1 MLAIIFED
9 GWRCCYNVVRGKNS
23 IIEKN
28 CLVQI
33 YSFPA
38 FIDFFLPF
46 FLALALD
53 IKKGLGDLST
63 LSLKITF
70 SRKLQ
75 GATSAIDSPINQN
88 VLY

>member
-1 MLAIIFED
+1 M
-9 GWRCCYNVVRGKNS
+9 VRGKNS

-33 YSFPA
+33 YSLPA
-38 FIDFFLPF
+38 FIDFFLLF
-46 FLALALD
+46 FLALAQD
-53 IKKGLGDLST
+53 VKKGLGDVSM

-75 GATSAIDSPINQN
+75 GATSAIDSSINQN
-88 VLY
+88 LL

>member
-1 MLAIIFED
+1 M
-9 GWRCCYNVVRGKNS
+9 VRDKHS

-28 CLVQI
+28 CQVQI
-33 YSFPA
+33 YSLPA
-38 FIDFFLPF
+38 FIDFFPPF
-46 FLALALD
+46 FLALAQD
-53 IKKGLGDLST
+53 IKKGLADLSM

-75 GATSAIDSPINQN
+75 GATSAIDSSINQN